1 MKYPLHTLTALLML
15 VLTNQTVLA
24 ASQLLEEITVR
35 GEMEPPTQESL
46 TVREVRES
54 PARDMG
60 EALKQ
65 IEGVSSVR
73 KGAIANDV
81 VLRGF
86 QKDNINVLVDGTRI
100 HGACPSRMDPPSFHL
115 DFAEISEIKVLKGPY
130 DVSNPGSLGGM
141 IDARTKQP
149 GKGFNSDFNVT
160 YGSFD
165 RMDGSVTASYGN
177 NRLDGLLGYA
187 YKRSGVPKAGNGSLI
202 TDIYPSTSAN
212 RYRAD
217 TIDSRAYEINT
228 GWTKFGL
235 KPTDNSRMEVGYT
248 YQDADHVLYPYL
260 RMDAEYDRTQRL
272 NWSYRIEKVSPV
284 VKEVNLQAYWNQVK
298 HLMDDRLR
306 ASSTP
311 SATVTRIYSMQTDAE
326 TRMIG
331 LKANGSFAV
340 GDGTLKSGIDYY
352 NRNWDALNMRA
363 MYTPGQAY
371 SPLNMIPDVFVDNLG
386 LFAEY
391 EIPFADKFIFK
402 AGLRGDLTWI
412 ETDKGNPL
420 VAEGTDTDFAESS
433 GNVQLTYTPVTG
445 LELFT
450 GFGRGIRTPD
460 PQELYISLPAM
471 APAITWR
478 GNPGLQ
484 PTINYQADVGA
495 KYAATRFYVNASV
508 FHSWL
513 QDYINFYSESAT
525 AKSYQN
531 IDATMWGSELGTQ
544 ISLPYDLFVKG
555 TLSYVEG
562 KNRDG
567 NRPLSEIPPLSGSVG
582 LRYDNGTAFCELI
595 ANMAREQDRVDS
607 GLNEQRTP
615 GWATTDLKAGVIYK
629 SLSLYAGVY
638 NLLDKHYYS
647 HLSYLRD
654 PFASGTGFKV
664 PENGR
669 NFYANITYTF

>member
-1 MKYPLHTLTALLML
+1 MKHSMPTITALLMV
-15 VLTNQTVLA
+15 VLTNPAAHA

-35 GEMEPPTQESL
+35 GEKESPAQESL
-46 TVREVRES
+46 TIREVRES

-65 IEGVSSVR
+65 IEGISYVR

-86 QKDNINVLVDGTRI
+86 QKDNINVLVDGARV

-115 DFAEISEIKVLKGPY
+115 DFAEISEIKILKGPY

-149 GKGFNSDFNVT
+149 EQGFTSDINVT

-165 RMDGSVTASYGN
+165 SINGSVTTSYGN
-177 NRLDGLLGYA
+177 ERLDGLLGYA
-187 YKRSGVPKAGNGSLI
+187 YKRSGVPKAGNGRLI
-202 TDIYPSTSAN
+202 TDIYPSTSPN
-212 RYRAD
+212 RYRPDAID
-217 TIDSRAYEINT
+217 TRAYEINT
-228 GWTKFGL
+228 GWTKLGL
-235 KPTDNSRMEVGYT
+235 KPTDNSRMEIGYT

-260 RMDAEYDRTQRL
+260 RMDADYDRTQRL
-272 NWSYRIEKVSPV
+272 NWNYRIEKISPL
-284 VKEVNLQAYWNQVK
+284 VKEVNFQAYWNQVK

-311 SATVTRIYSMQTDAE
+311 SATITRLYSMQTDAE
-326 TRMIG
+326 TRMTG
-331 LKANGSFAV
+331 LKAHGTFTL

-352 NRNWDALNMRA
+352 NRNWDAVNQRA
-363 MYTPGQAY
+363 MYTMAQAY
-371 SPLNMIPDVFVDNLG
+371 TPLNMIPDVFVNNLG

-391 EIPFADKFIFK
+391 ELPFAEKFNLK
-402 AGLRGDLTWI
+402 AGIRGDLTWI
-412 ETDKGNPL
+412 KTDKGNPL
-420 VAEGTDTDFAESS
+420 VAEGTETDFAEPS
-433 GNVQLTYTPVTG
+433 GNVQLTYTPVAG

-450 GFGRGIRTPD
+450 GFGRGVRTPD
-460 PQELYISLPAM
+460 PEELYISVPAT

-484 PTINYQADVGA
+484 PTINYQADLGA
-495 KYAATRFYVNASV
+495 KYATGDFYVNASV

-513 QDYINFYSESAT
+513 HDYVNFYSESAT
-525 AKSYQN
+525 VKSYQN

-567 NRPLSEIPPLSGSVG
+567 NRPLAESPPLSGSVG
-582 LRYDNGTAFCELI
+582 LRYDNGTVFCEVTE
-595 ANMAREQDRVDS
+595 NMARAQDRVDS

-615 GWATTDLKAGVIYK
+615 GWATTDLKAGVTYK

-638 NLLDKHYYS
+638 NLLDKQYYS

-669 NFYANITYTF
+669 NFYATLSYSF